1 MREVSALVEVSKG
14 IRFCYRQGDNLARH
28 NLLFTI
34 VFTCN
39 QVKVKLF
46 FFCAAVAAKVFV
58 SYLILS
64 LTGLDHFFGLK
75 IILVPLH

>member
-14 IRFCYRQGDNLARH
+14 MRLCYRQGDNLARH

-46 FFCAAVAAKVFV
+46 FFCAAVAAKV
-58 SYLILS
+58 SLS
-64 LTGLDHFFGLK
+64 LTGLDHFFNLK
-75 IILVPLH
+75 TILVPLH